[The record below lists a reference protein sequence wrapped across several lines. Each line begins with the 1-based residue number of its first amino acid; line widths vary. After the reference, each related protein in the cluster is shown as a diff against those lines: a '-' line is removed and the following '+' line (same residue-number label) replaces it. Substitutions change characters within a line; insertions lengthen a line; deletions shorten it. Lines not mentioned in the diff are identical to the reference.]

1 MKFKLK
7 PGHLSS
13 ADLRIL
19 HDESTTYEKKS
30 VQENT
35 I

>member
-7 PGHLSS
+7 PGHLSVN
-13 ADLRIL
+13 DLRNL
-19 HDESTTYEKKS
+19 LNESTTYEKKS